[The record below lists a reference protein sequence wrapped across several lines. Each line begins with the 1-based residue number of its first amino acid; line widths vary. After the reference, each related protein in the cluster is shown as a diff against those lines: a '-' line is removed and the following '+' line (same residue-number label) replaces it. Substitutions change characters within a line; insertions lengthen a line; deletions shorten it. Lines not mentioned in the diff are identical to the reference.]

1 MNIRK
6 IREDLG
12 RVKTSCMRHDFPRA
26 LFLAITALKELGGLT
41 APADVRGDFREALT
55 VLTSAPEF
63 KKIYG
68 RPVGYQPGAERT
80 LLALFIGLYK
90 ELKGQEDQEDY
101 ETTLQ
106 RKLNLDRFLKEGR
119 FYLAQGKASEADAS
133 FAEALKYF
141 KNETGVFAMMAK
153 AMMDAGEYVRAL
165 GHIRNGLKV
174 KPQDAEL
181 FHLAEECTRLRAESG
196 K

>member
-12 RVKTSCMRHDFPRA
+12 RAKTSCMRRDFPRA
-26 LFLAITALKELGGLT
+26 LFLAITALKELGGMS

-55 VLTSAPEF
+55 VLTSSPEF
-63 KKIYG
+63 KKAYS
-68 RPVGYQPGAERT
+68 RPVSYQPGAERA
-80 LLALFIGLYK
+80 LLGLFIGLYK
-90 ELKGQEDQEDY
+90 EIKGQEDQEDY

-106 RKLNLDRFLKEGR
+106 RKLNLDRLLKEGR

-133 FAEALKYF
+133 FAQALQYV
-141 KNETGVFAMMAK
+141 KNETAVFALMAK
-153 AMMDAGEYVRAL
+153 AMMEAGEYVRAL

-181 FHLAEECTRLRAESG
+181 FRLGEECKRLRAESG

>member
-26 LFLAITALKELGGLT
+26 LFLTIAALKELGGMS
-41 APADVRGDFREALT
+41 APPDVRGDFRDALA
-55 VLTSAPEF
+55 VLTSTAEF
-63 KKIYG
+63 KKAYS
-68 RPVGYQPGAERT
+68 RPVSYQPGAERA
-80 LLALFIGLYK
+80 LLGLFVGLYK

-106 RKLNLDRFLKEGR
+106 RKLNLDRFLKEGKL
-119 FYLAQGKASEADAS
+119 YLTQGKASEADAS
-133 FAEALKYF
+133 FAQALKYV
-141 KNETGVFAMMAK
+141 KNETSVFAMMAK

-165 GHIRNGLKV
+165 GHVRNGLKV

-181 FHLAEECTRLRAESG
+181 SRLGEECTRLRAESG